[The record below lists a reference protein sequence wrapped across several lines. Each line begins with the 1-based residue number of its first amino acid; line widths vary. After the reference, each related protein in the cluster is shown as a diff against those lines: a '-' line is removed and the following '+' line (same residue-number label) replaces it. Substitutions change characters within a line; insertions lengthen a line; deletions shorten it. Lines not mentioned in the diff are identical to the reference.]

1 MRGGSCLSIHAV
13 GVSVHS
19 GAGGGDAGGGMG
31 QSSPAYGRP
40 KSKHDCWQYLLSSH
54 TALGLV
60 PFGQYVLMPH
70 SQALHV
76 SPREAI
82 QPDAV
87 FEQGGTTEGGD
98 GGGDGGGGEGGGG
111 EGGGGEGGG
120 GEGGGGDGG
129 GGISS
134 SMTFLAVSGRPTA
147 ASMRPPPPPRNLASS
162 ASLSSFSWPSSF
174 LIGDVVCSFR
184 WALAVVREAEGKRA
198 AAADAALLAGAL
210 PGRSDRSRVY
220 TAIP

>member
-1 MRGGSCLSIHAV
+1 VRGGSCLSIHAV
-13 GVSVHS
+13 GVSVHL

-120 GEGGGGDGG
+120 GEGGGGEGG
-129 GGISS
+129 GGD
-134 SMTFLAVSGRPTA
+134 GGEG
-147 ASMRPPPPPRNLASS
+147 
-162 ASLSSFSWPSSF
+162 
-174 LIGDVVCSFR
+174 GDVVCSFR
-184 WALAVVREAEGKRA
+184 LALAVVREAEGNRA
-198 AAADAALLAGAL
+198 ATADAALLAGAL